1 MENPKYGSGST
12 RRLIKKYG
20 TRSEYITLYKSGLR
34 IRNYYYGSGSD
45 LQNHYDFRSFF
56 PYNYIPVMETMVVE
70 TLKIHNVPLPQLPI
84 AVYIV
89 KRKKGSG
96 SVMIL

>member
-56 PYNYIPVMETMVVE
+56 PIPEIKTLVVE
-70 TLKIHNVPLPQLPI
+70 TLKIHNVPLPDYQ
-84 AVYIV
+84 
-89 KRKKGSG
+89 
-96 SVMIL
+96 